1 MNGVPSASASRSVRT
16 ASAPSQATANA
27 HETGHASQGA
37 SPFAAAGA
45 AEPARSAHALRRLLP
60 SSLRAQLLW
69 GILLPVAAFIAIHS
83 VNLYQEAMQAANTA
97 YDRTLLASA
106 KTIGEQLQANG
117 YDEEARLVATVPFSA
132 LEAFEADNASRMYY
146 RVSNTNGELV
156 SGFDELAFWHGRLS
170 PRPPY
175 SALVDFY
182 DDHFRGQPVRVAV
195 LLQPVASPQGRA
207 MAVVQVAETLQLRE
221 GLTHQL
227 LRSMLWRHAVLMLV
241 IALVTVWVVQRAT
254 APVRALG
261 RTIEARSPQDLSPI
275 DAPDAPRELRPLID
289 ATSSAMSR
297 LRGLIQHQKRFV
309 RDSAHQLRT
318 PLAVLKVQLQSAQRG
333 DLPPSQAYAE
343 MADTVERATT
353 LANQM
358 LSLSKVEQLR
368 LQPELTRID
377 LADTV
382 RQIALDLSPL
392 VGDKGLDFELNT
404 QRATV
409 MAHPWMLQELTRNL
423 LHNAIK
429 QSPPGA
435 ALSVS
440 VTRQGALAELL
451 VRDHGPGIADEL
463 HARLFTPFVSG
474 DTRNGAG
481 LGLVICLDIV
491 LALGGEL
498 RLDNRVDA
506 AGRVLG
512 LDARVLLPL
521 APDAPRAP
529 GPTGVTGAGD
539 AMPTGPNTA

>member
-1 MNGVPSASASRSVRT
+1 VS
-16 ASAPSQATANA
+16 
-27 HETGHASQGA
+27 
-37 SPFAAAGA
+37 AAA
-45 AEPARSAHALRRLLP
+45 P
-60 SSLRAQLLW
+60 SSLRAQLLL

-83 VNLYQEAMQAANTA
+83 VNLYREAMQAANTA

-106 KTIGEQLQANG
+106 KTIGEQLQAQG
-117 YDEEARLVATVPFSA
+117 HDEHARLIATVPFSA

-146 RVSNTNGELV
+146 RVSSMQGELV
-156 SGFDELAFWHGRLS
+156 SGFGELRFWHGRI
-170 PRPPY
+170 PQRPPY
-175 SALVDFY
+175 AALVDFY
-182 DDHFRGQPVRVAV
+182 DDLFRGQPVRVAV
-195 LLQPVASPQGRA
+195 LLQPVASANGRA

-221 GLTHQL
+221 GLAHQL
-227 LRSMLWRHAVLMLV
+227 LRAMLWRHAALLLL

-261 RTIEARSPQDLSPI
+261 RAIEARSPQDLSPI
-275 DAPDAPRELRPLID
+275 DAPDAPRELRPLLD
-289 ATSSAMSR
+289 ATSSAMAR

-333 DLPPSQAYAE
+333 DLPPEQALAE

-358 LSLSKVEQLR
+358 LALSKVEQLR
-368 LQPELTRID
+368 QQPELTRID

-392 VGDKGLDFELNT
+392 IGEKDLDFELHT
-404 QRATV
+404 EPVGGAGGADDSGTTV
-409 MAHPWMLQELTRNL
+409 LAHPWMLQELTRNL
-423 LHNAIK
+423 LHNAIRH
-429 QSPPGA
+429 SPRGA

-440 VTRQGALAELL
+440 VTQQNQRAQLL
-451 VRDHGPGIADEL
+451 VRDHGPGIAAEL
-463 HARLFTPFVSG
+463 HARLFSPFVSG
-474 DTRNGAG
+474 DTRQGVG

-506 AGRVLG
+506 AGQVLG
-512 LDARVLLPL
+512 LDARAQLPL
-521 APDAPRAP
+521 ASNAAHKDLS
-529 GPTGVTGAGD
+529 
-539 AMPTGPNTA
+539 

>member
-1 MNGVPSASASRSVRT
+1 MPTDAGLGDASGFDGEHAATSAKKLA
-16 ASAPSQATANA
+16 AKAN
-27 HETGHASQGA
+27 TPQQS
-37 SPFAAAGA
+37 STT
-45 AEPARSAHALRRLLP
+45 PALALRRLLP
-60 SSLRAQLLW
+60 TSLRAQLLL

-106 KTIGEQLQANG
+106 KTIGEQLQAQG
-117 YDEEARLVATVPFSA
+117 HDEEARLIATVPFSA
-132 LEAFEADNASRMYY
+132 LEAFEADNASRMFY
-146 RVSNTNGELV
+146 RVSNMNGELV
-156 SGFDELAFWHGRLS
+156 SGFDELAFWHGRI
-170 PRPPY
+170 PQRPPY

-182 DDHFRGQPVRVAV
+182 DDQFRGQPVRVAV
-195 LLQPVASPQGRA
+195 LLQPVSSPGGRA
-207 MAVVQVAETLQLRE
+207 MAVVQVAETLHLRE
-221 GLTHQL
+221 GLARQL
-227 LRSMLWRHAVLMLV
+227 LHAMLWRHAALLLV

-261 RTIEARSPQDLSPI
+261 RAIEARSPQDLSPI
-275 DAPDAPRELRPLID
+275 DAPDAPRELRPLLD
-289 ATSSAMSR
+289 ATSAVMSR

-333 DLPPSQAYAE
+333 DLPPEQAYAE

-382 RQIALDLSPL
+382 RHIALDLSPL
-392 VGDKGLDFELNT
+392 VGDRQLDFELNT
-404 QRATV
+404 QHAAV

-429 QSPPGA
+429 HSPQGST
-435 ALSVS
+435 LRVSVS
-440 VTRQGALAELL
+440 RTPDSGQGAHAVLL
-451 VRDHGPGIADEL
+451 VSDSGPGIAPEL

-474 DTRNGAG
+474 DTRHGAG
-481 LGLVICLDIV
+481 LGLVIGLDIA
-491 LALGGEL
+491 LALGGTL
-498 RLDNRVDA
+498 QLDNRVDA
-506 AGRVLG
+506 AGQVLG
-512 LDARVLLPL
+512 LDARAQLPL
-521 APDAPRAP
+521 ANNAAHKD
-529 GPTGVTGAGD
+529 
-539 AMPTGPNTA
+539 MS